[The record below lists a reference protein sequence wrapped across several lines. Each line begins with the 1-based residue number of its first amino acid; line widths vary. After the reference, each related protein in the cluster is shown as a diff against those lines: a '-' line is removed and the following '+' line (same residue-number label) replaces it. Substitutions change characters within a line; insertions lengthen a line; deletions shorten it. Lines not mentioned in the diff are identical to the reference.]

1 VSDRSDPPTP
11 GLTPPANPPPTASP
25 PSATANRAWFAL
37 AVGIHLAVLYW
48 PRAPSTGGI
57 PIDKV
62 VHAAIFGAVLWAG
75 ARAGVPIRPL
85 TALLAV
91 HAVVS
96 ELIQHYLL
104 AGRSGDPTD
113 TAADLLGVLIVTL
126 LLRRRR

>member
-1 VSDRSDPPTP
+1 VSA
-11 GLTPPANPPPTASP
+11 PPAAAPVA
-25 PSATANRAWFAL
+25 RARTGAL
-37 AVGIHLAVLYW
+37 YWRAGFVLVVAVHLAVLYW
-48 PRAPSTGGI
+48 PRAPSTGGL

-62 VHAAIFGAVLWAG
+62 VHAAIFGIVLWVG
-75 ARAGVPIRPL
+75 ARAGVPVRPL
-85 TALLAV
+85 IAVLAA

-113 TAADLLGVLIVTL
+113 TAADLAGVLIVVL

>member
-1 VSDRSDPPTP
+1 VSDDTVA
-11 GLTPPANPPPTASP
+11 PPAAPDTSSTALYW
-25 PSATANRAWFAL
+25 RIGFAL
-37 AVGIHLAVLYW
+37 AVVVHLAILYW

-62 VHAAIFGAVLWAG
+62 VHAVIFGGVLWVG
-75 ARAGVPIRPL
+75 ARAGVPVRPL
-85 TALLAV
+85 TALLAA

-113 TAADLLGVLIVTL
+113 TAADLVGVLIVVL